1 MKRNTFYL
9 FFLGFLLLTVNIAQ
23 SQTTISTQSTWRA
36 DIAHSKVGFAITHLM
51 ISEVEGHFSEFDIT
65 ATADDAFSEPSFTVE
80 LKASSI
86 DTDNDLRDE
95 HLRSADFFD
104 AEAHPIITFKTT
116 AFEKTGEKM
125 FKLAGDLT
133 MHGVTKPVT
142 LEGKLNGVITDQR
155 SNKLKAGLKLI
166 GTIDRLAYKVGGG
179 TPTLGDEVKMTI
191 NLEMA
196 QQ

>member
-23 SQTTISTQSTWRA
+23 SQTTISTQSTWSA

-65 ATADDAFSEPSFTVE
+65 ATADDAFSEPSFAVE
-80 LKASSI
+80 LKTGSI
-86 DTDNDLRDE
+86 DTDNDRRNE

-104 AEAHPIITFKTT
+104 AENHPTITFKTT
-116 AFEKTGEKM
+116 AFEKTGEKI
-125 FKLAGDLT
+125 FKLTGDLT

-142 LEGKLNGVITDQR
+142 LEGKLNGIITDQR
-155 SNKLKAGLKLI
+155 SNKLKAGLKLT
-166 GTIDRLAYKVGGG
+166 GTIDRLAYKVGGD
-179 TPTLGDEVKMTI
+179 TPTLGDEVEMTI